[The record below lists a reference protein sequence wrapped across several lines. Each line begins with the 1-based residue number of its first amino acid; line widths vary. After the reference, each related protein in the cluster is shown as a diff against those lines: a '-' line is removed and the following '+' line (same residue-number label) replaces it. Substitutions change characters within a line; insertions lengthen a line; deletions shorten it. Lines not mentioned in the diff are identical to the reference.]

1 MCIFNI
7 LIKSN
12 VIFVVVFKSVF
23 VNSFCPGALPHPMGL
38 PVAAELFTPYSRAV
52 TASQVCSLWSLEV
65 EDRAVIWVSW
75 GGGLGKKV
83 VHSLE
88 AWTDSKPSSLDH
100 CLSG

>member
-12 VIFVVVFKSVF
+12 VIFVVIVFKSMF

-52 TASQVCSLWSLEV
+52 TASQACSLWSLEARGWWKTGLSNGCVGV
-65 EDRAVIWVSW
+65 E
-75 GGGLGKKV
+75 GLGRRWYT
-83 VHSLE
+83 
-88 AWTDSKPSSLDH
+88 A
-100 CLSG
+100 